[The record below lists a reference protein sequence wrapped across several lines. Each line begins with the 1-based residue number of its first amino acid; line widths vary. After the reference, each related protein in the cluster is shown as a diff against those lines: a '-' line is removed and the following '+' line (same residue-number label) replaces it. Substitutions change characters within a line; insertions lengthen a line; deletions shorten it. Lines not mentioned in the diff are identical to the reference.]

1 MLQLLVDRTTLVQ
14 RCSDAGAGKKG
25 NMESLRKS
33 LVCNF
38 LQHASAEEILDE
50 SSDRIVPLAKGSSE
64 ELPAATSSS
73 SCQPTSQSKDSKDV
87 SASPKIKKSTTATS
101 LATSNGEADT
111 LTGPKEAG
119 SMLQSVLVDTG
130 TSVLN
135 DIGYVHMT

>member
-14 RCSDAGAGKKG
+14 HCSDAGVGKKG

-64 ELPAATSSS
+64 ELPAASSSS

-87 SASPKIKKSTTATS
+87 SASPKIKKSAKPCNFKRRS
-101 LATSNGEADT
+101 RHADRSK
-111 LTGPKEAG
+111 GGRFNASISSRGHRDFSAK
-119 SMLQSVLVDTG
+119 
-130 TSVLN
+130 
-135 DIGYVHMT
+135 